1 MAAAAEMSGLA
12 RLMRPRAVAI
22 VGATPEPGT
31 IGGAVLGNLERCS
44 YQGDIHLVSRRAKEI
59 NGRPCVAAIDDLPDG
74 IDAAVLVVPQ
84 QAVVDAVAACGRR
97 GIGGAVVFASGF
109 AELGDDG
116 RGEQERLLQAA
127 HAGNVRILGPNCI
140 GFTNFADGVA
150 LTFETIA
157 PEAIA
162 DRPAVGVVTQSGALA
177 GALRIALSAK
187 ALGVSHAVSTGNE
200 ADLTAEDFITFLLD
214 DPQTRAVALF
224 LEQIRRPQMFLSL
237 AARAR
242 SLRKPIILLHPGKS
256 ARARS
261 SATTHT
267 GALAGDYAVM
277 NALLRHEAVVLVDTI
292 DELIDAADLLARAT
306 PPTGGAGIIT
316 NSGAI
321 KGFALDFAET
331 IDLDIPPPSPATRA
345 ALQAALPAFAS
356 PDNPVDVTAQVIK
369 DLGIWTRA
377 ATALVADPAIGSLA
391 MLAVPGAPKQAVN
404 KGQAVL
410 SVMVAS
416 GKPAVVAVLGD
427 ESPIPAEFYSM
438 FRERGIPV
446 FRSPERALQ
455 ALAHATRY
463 GRALAQAGARAPSIN
478 APPLPHDGTLPE
490 YVGKAYLAALGVT
503 IPKGKLARDLA
514 AAKGIAAEI
523 GYPVALKAQASALSH
538 KSDRGGVILGIASVE
553 ALAAAWDEMQA
564 AMAGIALDGIL
575 VERMVKGGLEMIVGA
590 RRDPD
595 WGPVVMVGLGGIF
608 VETLKD
614 VRLMPAW
621 LPKER
626 IVEQCYRLK
635 GAAVLRGV
643 RGRPAVDVEAL
654 ADVVLRVAAAMMAQP
669 EITEIDINPLTVLPS
684 GQGAI
689 ALDALIVAHN
699 DATEPDGTMIYTA
712 WGKDGHANTLTGGES
727 PPQFQDEDNSEL
739 IWRIEAD
746 SWNQAMQKY
755 YALQG
760 WGLYKPM
767 A

>member
-1 MAAAAEMSGLA
+1 M
-12 RLMRPRAVAI
+12 MRPRAVAI

-31 IGGAVLGNLERCS
+31 IGGAVLANLERCS
-44 YQGDIHLVSRRAKEI
+44 YQGNIHLVSRRAKEI

-109 AELGDDG
+109 AEVGDEG
-116 RGEQERLLQAA
+116 RAEQERLVQAA
-127 HAGNVRILGPNCI
+127 RAGGVRILGPNCI

-157 PEAIA
+157 PEPIA
-162 DRPAVGVVTQSGALA
+162 ERPAVGAVTQSGALA

-187 ALGVSHAVSTGNE
+187 GLGVSHAVSTGNE
-200 ADLTAEDFITFLLD
+200 ADLTAEDFVAFLLD
-214 DPQTRAVALF
+214 DPQTRAIALF
-224 LEQIRRPQMFLSL
+224 LEQIRQPQTFLSL

-256 ARARS
+256 VRARA
-261 SATTHT
+261 SASTHT

-277 NALLRHEAVVLVDTI
+277 SALLRHEAVVLVDTI

-306 PPTGGAGIIT
+306 PPTGGTGIIT

-331 IDLDIPPPSPATRA
+331 IGLDIPAPSPATRA

-377 ATALVADPAIGSLA
+377 ANALVADPAIGSLA
-391 MLAVPGAPKQAVN
+391 MLAVPGAPKQAID

-410 SVMVAS
+410 SAIVAS
-416 GKPAVVAVLGD
+416 GKPAVVAALGD

-438 FRERGIPV
+438 FRERGVPV

-463 GRALAQAGARAPSIN
+463 GRALSAPPETAAPLN
-478 APPLPHDGTLPE
+478 APAPPRHGTLPE
-490 YVGKAYLAALGVT
+490 YTGKAYLAALGIS
-503 IPKGKLARDLA
+503 IPKGKLVRDLA
-514 AAKGIAAEI
+514 AGKATAAEI

-538 KSDRGGVILGIASVE
+538 KSDRGGVILEIESE
-553 ALAAAWDEMQA
+553 HMLAPAWDQIHS

-575 VERMVKGGLEMIVGA
+575 VEQMVKGGLEMIVGA
-590 RRDPD
+590 RRDPS

-626 IVEQCYRLK
+626 VIEECYRLN
-635 GAAVLRGV
+635 GAAMLRGV

-654 ADVVLRVAAAMMAQP
+654 ADVVLRVAAAMRARP

-684 GQGAI
+684 GKGAI
-689 ALDALIVAHN
+689 ALDALIVA
-699 DATEPDGTMIYTA
+699 P
-712 WGKDGHANTLTGGES
+712 
-727 PPQFQDEDNSEL
+727 
-739 IWRIEAD
+739 
-746 SWNQAMQKY
+746 
-755 YALQG
+755 
-760 WGLYKPM
+760 
-767 A
+767 

>member
-1 MAAAAEMSGLA
+1 MAAAVEMSGLV

-31 IGGAVLGNLERCS
+31 IGGAVLGNLERGS
-44 YQGDIHLVSRRAKEI
+44 YRGDIHLVSRRAKEI

-109 AELGDDG
+109 AEVGDEG
-116 RGEQERLLQAA
+116 RAEQQRLVQAA
-127 HAGNVRILGPNCI
+127 RAGNVRLLGPNCI

-157 PEAIA
+157 PETIA

-200 ADLTAEDFITFLLD
+200 ADLTAEDFIAFLLD
-214 DPQTRAVALF
+214 DPQTRAIALF
-224 LEQIRRPQMFLSL
+224 LEQIRRPQTFLSL

-242 SLRKPIILLHPGKS
+242 ALRKPIILLHPGKS
-256 ARARS
+256 ARARC
-261 SATTHT
+261 SASTHT

-277 NALLRHEAVVLVDTI
+277 TALLRHEAVVLVDTI
-292 DELIDAADLLARAT
+292 DELNDAADLLARAP
-306 PPTGGAGIIT
+306 PPTGGAGILT

-331 IDLDIPPPSPATRA
+331 IGLDIPPPSPATRT
-345 ALQAALPAFAS
+345 ALQAALPAFAA

-377 ATALVADPAIGSLA
+377 ANALVADPAIGSLA
-391 MLAVPGAPKQAVN
+391 VLAVPGSPKQAID
-404 KGQAVL
+404 KGQVML
-410 SVMVAS
+410 SAIIAS
-416 GKPAVVAVLGD
+416 GKPAVVAALGD
-427 ESPIPAEFYSM
+427 ESPIPAQFYSM

-463 GRALAQAGARAPSIN
+463 GRALATAGATAPSIN

-490 YVGKAYLAALGVT
+490 HVGKAYLAALGIS

-514 AAKGIAAEI
+514 AAKAIATEI
-523 GYPVALKAQASALSH
+523 GYPVALKAQASTLSH
-538 KSDRGGVILGIASVE
+538 KSDHGGVILGIESAETLVPV
-553 ALAAAWDEMQA
+553 WDAMQA
-564 AMAGIALDGIL
+564 AMAEITLDGIL
-575 VERMVKGGLEMIVGA
+575 IEQMVTSGLEMIVGA
-590 RRDPD
+590 RRDPG
-595 WGPVVMVGLGGIF
+595 WGPVVLVGLGGIF
-608 VETLKD
+608 VEALKD
-614 VRLMPAW
+614 VRLMPAS

-626 IVEQCYRLK
+626 IIAECYQLN
-635 GAAVLRGV
+635 GSAMLRGV

-654 ADVVLRVAAAMMAQP
+654 ADVVLRVAAAMMARP
-669 EITEIDINPLTVLPS
+669 EITEIDINPLTVLPA

-689 ALDALIVAHN
+689 ALDALIV
-699 DATEPDGTMIYTA
+699 TRR
-712 WGKDGHANTLTGGES
+712 ES
-727 PPQFQDEDNSEL
+727 
-739 IWRIEAD
+739 
-746 SWNQAMQKY
+746 
-755 YALQG
+755 
-760 WGLYKPM
+760 
-767 A
+767 

>member
-31 IGGAVLGNLERCS
+31 IGGAVLANLERCS
-44 YQGDIHLVSRRAKEI
+44 YQGNIHLVSRRAREI
-59 NGRPCVAAIDDLPDG
+59 NGRPCVAAIDDLPEG

-109 AELGDDG
+109 AEVGDHG
-116 RGEQERLLQAA
+116 RAEQERLVQAA
-127 HAGNVRILGPNCI
+127 RAGGVRILGPNCI
-140 GFTNFADGVA
+140 GFTNFAAGVA

-200 ADLTAEDFITFLLD
+200 ADLTAEDFVAFLLD

-224 LEQIRRPQMFLSL
+224 LEQIRRPQIFLSL

-242 SLRKPIILLHPGKS
+242 ALRKPIILLHPGKS
-256 ARARS
+256 ARARD
-261 SATTHT
+261 SASTHT
-267 GALAGDYAVM
+267 GALAGNYAVM
-277 NALLRHEAVVLVDTI
+277 SALLRHEAVVLVDTI
-292 DELIDAADLLARAT
+292 DELIDAADLLART
-306 PPTGGAGIIT
+306 QPPTGGAGIIT

-331 IDLDIPPPSPATRA
+331 IGLDIPPPSSATRA

-377 ATALVADPAIGSLA
+377 ANALLAEPAIGSIA
-391 MLAVPGAPKQAVN
+391 MLAVPGAPKQAID

-410 SVMVAS
+410 SAIVAS
-416 GKPAVVAVLGD
+416 GKPAVVAALGD

-446 FRSPERALQ
+446 FRSPERALR

-463 GRALAQAGARAPSIN
+463 GRALS
-478 APPLPHDGTLPE
+478 APPGSSLSTSAPALPHGILPE
-490 YVGKAYLAALGVT
+490 HVGKAYLAALGIS

-514 AAKGIAAEI
+514 TAEAIASEI
-523 GYPVALKAQASALSH
+523 GYPVALKAQASTLLH
-538 KSDRGGVILGIASVE
+538 KSDRGGVILGIESVE
-553 ALAAAWDEMQA
+553 TLASAWSEMQSA
-564 AMAGIALDGIL
+564 TAGITLDGIL
-575 VERMVKGGLEMIVGA
+575 VERMVTGGLEMIVGA
-590 RRDPD
+590 RRDPE
-595 WGPVVMVGLGGIF
+595 WGPVVIVGLGGIF

-614 VRLMPAW
+614 VRLMPAS

-626 IVEQCYRLK
+626 IIEECYQLQ
-635 GAAVLRGV
+635 GAAVLHGA
-643 RGRPAVDVEAL
+643 RGRPTVDVEAL
-654 ADVVLRVAAAMMAQP
+654 ADVVLRVAAAMTARP
-669 EITEIDINPLTVLPS
+669 EIAEIDINPLAVLPA
-684 GQGAI
+684 GEGAI
-689 ALDALIVAHN
+689 ALDALIV
-699 DATEPDGTMIYTA
+699 TRQ
-712 WGKDGHANTLTGGES
+712 S
-727 PPQFQDEDNSEL
+727 
-739 IWRIEAD
+739 
-746 SWNQAMQKY
+746 
-755 YALQG
+755 
-760 WGLYKPM
+760 
-767 A
+767 

>member
-1 MAAAAEMSGLA
+1 MAAAVEMSGLA
-12 RLMRPRAVAI
+12 RLMRPRTVAI

-31 IGGAVLGNLERCS
+31 IGGAVLANLERCS

-109 AELGDDG
+109 AEVGDDG
-116 RGEQERLLQAA
+116 RAEQERLVQAA
-127 HAGNVRILGPNCI
+127 RTGNVRLLGPNCI

-157 PEAIA
+157 PETIA
-162 DRPAVGVVTQSGALA
+162 DRPSVGVVTQSGALA

-187 ALGVSHAVSTGNE
+187 ALGVSHAISTGNE
-200 ADLTAEDFITFLLD
+200 ADLTAEDFIAFLLD

-224 LEQIRRPQMFLSL
+224 LEQIRRPQTFLSL

-242 SLRKPIILLHPGKS
+242 ALRKPIILLHPGKS

-261 SATTHT
+261 SASTHT

-277 NALLRHEAVVLVDTI
+277 SALLRHEAVVLVDTI
-292 DELIDAADLLARAT
+292 DELIDAADLLARAA
-306 PPTGGAGIIT
+306 PPTGGVGILT

-331 IDLDIPPPSPATRA
+331 IDLDIPAPSPATRD
-345 ALQAALPAFAS
+345 ALQAALPAFAA
-356 PDNPVDVTAQVIK
+356 PDNPFDVTAQVIK

-377 ATALVADPAIGSLA
+377 ANALVADPAIGSLA
-391 MLAVPGAPKQAVN
+391 VLAVPGAPKQAID
-404 KGQAVL
+404 KGQVML
-410 SVMVAS
+410 SAIVAS
-416 GKPAVVAVLGD
+416 GKPAVVAALGD
-427 ESPIPAEFYSM
+427 ESPIPVEFYSM

-446 FRSPERALQ
+446 FRSPERALR

-463 GRALAQAGARAPSIN
+463 GRALATLPRSAPSITTP
-478 APPLPHDGTLPE
+478 ALPYHGTLPE

-503 IPKGKLARDLA
+503 TPKGKLARDLA
-514 AAKGIAAEI
+514 AAKATATAN
-523 GYPVALKAQASALSH
+523 GYPVALKAQASTLSH
-538 KSDRGGVILGIASVE
+538 KSDRGGVILGIESE
-553 ALAAAWDEMQA
+553 HALASAWDEMHA
-564 AMAGIALDGIL
+564 ALGGVALDGIL

-590 RRDPD
+590 RRDPG

-608 VETLKD
+608 VETFKD
-614 VRLMPAW
+614 VRLMPPW
-621 LPKER
+621 LSKER
-626 IVEQCYRLK
+626 IIEECYQLK
-635 GAAVLRGV
+635 GAAMLRGT
-643 RGRPAVDVEAL
+643 RGRSALDVEAL

-669 EITEIDINPLTVLPS
+669 EITEIDVNPLTVLPA

-689 ALDALIVAHN
+689 ALDALIVAH
-699 DATEPDGTMIYTA
+699 DEATESGQTMICTA
-712 WGKDGHANTLTGGES
+712 WGRDGRANTLVGSEA
-727 PPQFQDEDNSEL
+727 PPQPQDADNSEL
-739 IWRIEAD
+739 IWTIEAD
-746 SWNQAMQKY
+746 SWNEAMQKY